1 MTDTLSVYRNVEHN
15 LNQLVGG
22 FASNVIY
29 SDPSNHICPKART
42 MIYASSAIG
51 TMPVPKT

>member
-29 SDPSNHICPKART
+29 SDPSNHI
-42 MIYASSAIG
+42 
-51 TMPVPKT
+51 